1 MVMKLKNKSTK
12 IKEASGDRLL
22 NVIIGIVL
30 VIMVLLV
37 VYPLWFIIIASVSD
51 PLAVFAGDV
60 WIIPQGFNLDAYNLV
75 IRDDDIWSGYRNT
88 IMYTVVGTSL
98 NIAVTMTAAY
108 SLSRKKMFGRNII
121 MGFIIFTM
129 FFSGGLIPTYLQIN
143 EIGLYD
149 TFAIMVLFNL
159 VNVYNLIVAR
169 TFIQTT
175 ISEEL
180 FEAAY
185 IDGCSDARAF
195 FNMVLPL
202 SAPII
207 AVLILFYG
215 VAHWNQYFNALI
227 YLQERS
233 RMPLQI
239 ILREILLANMSTE
252 SNLDVVM
259 ETDLS
264 QFFIGESLKFA
275 VIIVSSVP
283 MLILYPFLQRF
294 FIKGIM
300 VGSVKG

>member
-1 MVMKLKNKSTK
+1 MKLNKKSTK

-60 WIIPQGFNLDAYNLV
+60 WIWPQGFNLDAYNLV
-75 IRDDDIWSGYRNT
+75 IIDDDIWSGYANT
-88 IMYTVVGTSL
+88 IMYTLVGTSL
-98 NIAVTMTAAY
+98 NIAVTMSAAY
-108 SLSRKKMFGRNII
+108 ALSRKKMFGRNVI

-129 FFSGGLIPTYLQIN
+129 FFSGGLIPTYLQVN

-149 TFAIMVLFNL
+149 TFAIMVIFNL

-185 IDGCSDARAF
+185 IDGCTDARAF

-264 QFFIGESLKFA
+264 QYFIGESLKFA